1 LIVEF
6 EGGKMTDEVID
17 KPAKALIQ
25 KKLVLWI
32 SVVLVL
38 VVGSI
43 VGIRSLLI
51 QNAVSNFETSF
62 ASQSFEDAREAIEA
76 LRGLDSENLLIE
88 SGLRDVAVAEQE
100 IEYLAAFE
108 QDDLDGAISILD
120 GIIELEPVNR
130 GKFDELANE
139 LSARI
144 ESKDSFEAGM
154 SAFEAGDYSRSI
166 PLLKRVIAADA
177 LRYEDA
183 QIKLAQA
190 SKQFVAKVST
200 SVKKLVS
207 KEFFISAYLK
217 MEEAK
222 QLLGNDSAEMAEIN
236 TWFSER
242 FEKAKENALNNEM
255 AVRKDSFTGR
265 VSYYYKPTYVTCC
278 GGSLQAAD
286 RFRLVISG
294 NSNPSLLFN
303 VMLYQDDWVFAD
315 EIKANI
321 DGQMWTIA
329 TDSYFGD
336 TIERDNANGS
346 IGEYVYRE
354 ATREDL
360 QYLISARE
368 SQKTLIRF
376 QGDQARSDFAVS
388 SRMKDGIEQV
398 LLAYIALGGRLDL

>member
-1 LIVEF
+1 
-6 EGGKMTDEVID
+6 MTDEVID